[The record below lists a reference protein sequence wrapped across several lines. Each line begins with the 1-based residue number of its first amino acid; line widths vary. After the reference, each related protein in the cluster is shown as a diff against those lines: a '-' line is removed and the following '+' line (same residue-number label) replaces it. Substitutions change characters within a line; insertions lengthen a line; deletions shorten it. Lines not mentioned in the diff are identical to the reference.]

1 MGERREYGGLDWFR
15 VIAAALVVAIHTS
28 PLLGIGEAADFFLT
42 RVLARVA
49 VPFFLMVTGQFVVAR
64 LWRSEEG
71 ARRYL
76 MKYVR
81 KMLLLYVVFIILYLP
96 VGIYAGNYKGFTLL
110 DWIRNLLFDGTFYH
124 LWYFPACI
132 MGVFIVYGLRKI
144 LSARQ
149 VLAVSIVLYVFGLLG
164 DSYYGVVE
172 AVPILKTIYEGI
184 FAVSSHTRNGVFM
197 APIFLTLGAML
208 GTNFALPARR
218 RSKTREAEMRL
229 LLWGMLATMFL
240 LMTAEAFLLR
250 QFKMQRH
257 DSMYLF
263 LIPVMIC
270 LYQVLMQWDVKAKPE
285 VRDFALWVYALHP
298 GVIVAVRGMA
308 KVLKLTKL
316 LVENNL
322 VHYLAVLVLS
332 FAAAALISVILPA
345 VRAFAEGFL
354 ERGEEEREEVRG
366 SRERKQGGEEDRG
379 RWERKRGRR
388 REMGMSTA
396 ERQNEPCDR
405 AWIELDREALEQ
417 NVKFLRSRLPKQCRL
432 MPAIKADAYGHGA
445 VLLGRELNKLG
456 VDAFCVACID
466 EGIELRQAQ
475 IKGEI
480 LILGYTHPS
489 RFAMLGKYHL
499 TQTVVDYDYA
509 RKLNRF
515 GKPLHVHVA
524 VDTGMH
530 RLGERSEN
538 IERICSIYG
547 MKNLII
553 DGIFS
558 HLCVA
563 DVVGAQEQ
571 IYTRWQAEGFEHVL
585 KELKKRGCRCR
596 GVHLLSSYGV
606 MNYPQFAG
614 DYARV
619 GIALYGLLSTEED
632 TDEWAG
638 KLHPVLSLKARVA
651 SVREIYE
658 GEYAGYGMQF
668 EAVGDTP
675 VATVSIGYADGVPRG
690 LSNGRGAALVH
701 GKRVPIIGRICMDQ
715 LLLDVSGVPDITA
728 GDEVVLIGTS
738 GREQITAGEVAARC
752 GTITN
757 EILSRM
763 GARITRILV

>member
-1 MGERREYGGLDWFR
+1 MSEKREYGGLDWFR

-81 KMLLLYVVFIILYLP
+81 KMLLLYAVFIILYLP
-96 VGIYAGNYKGFTLL
+96 VGIYAGNYKGLTLL

-197 APIFLTLGAML
+197 APVFLTLGAML
-208 GTNFALPARR
+208 GTNSAMFARR
-218 RSKTREAEMRL
+218 RSKTREAEIRL
-229 LLWGMLATMFL
+229 LLWVMLAAMFL

-270 LYQVLMQWDVKAKPE
+270 LYQNLMQWDVKAKPE

-332 FAAAALISVILPA
+332 FAVAALISVILPA
-345 VRAFAEGFL
+345 VRAFVEGFL
-354 ERGEEEREEVRG
+354 ERGEEEQEDDGG
-366 SRERKQGGEEDRG
+366 SRERKSAYAQ
-379 RWERKRGRR
+379 ERPRREGKRGRR
-388 REMGMSTA
+388 SEMGLSAA
-396 ERQNEPCDR
+396 ERQNEACDR
-405 AWIELDREALEQ
+405 AWIELDYRALRH
-417 NVKFLRSRLPKQCRL
+417 NVEFLRGGLPKDCRL
-432 MPAIKADAYGHGA
+432 MPAIKANAYGHGA
-445 VLLGRELNKLG
+445 VLLGRELNRLG
-456 VDAFCVACID
+456 VDAFCVASIE
-466 EGIELRQAQ
+466 EGIELRRAQ

-489 RFAMLGKYHL
+489 RFAMLGKYRL
-499 TQTVVDYDYA
+499 TQTVVDYSYA
-509 RKLNRF
+509 RELNRY
-515 GKPLHVHVA
+515 GKPIHVHVA
-524 VDTGMH
+524 IDTGMH

-538 IERICSIYG
+538 IERICAIYG
-547 MKNLII
+547 MKNLIV

-558 HLCVA
+558 HLCAA
-563 DVVGAQEQ
+563 DVIAEREQ
-571 IYTRWQAEGFEHVL
+571 TYTQWQVEDFGQVL
-585 KELKKRGCRCR
+585 KELEKRGCRCE
-596 GVHLLSSYGV
+596 GTHLLSSYGV
-606 MNYPQFAG
+606 MNYPQYAG
-614 DYARV
+614 AYARV
-619 GIALYGLLSTEED
+619 GIALYGLLSTEEGAD
-632 TDEWAG
+632 WEES
-638 KLHPVLSLKARVA
+638 LQPVLSLKARVS
-651 SVREIYE
+651 SVRELYA
-658 GEYAGYGMQF
+658 GECAGYGMQF
-668 EAVGDTP
+668 EATKDTY
-675 VATVSIGYADGVPRG
+675 VATVCIGYADGVPRS
-690 LSNGRGAALVH
+690 LSNGGTALVH

-715 LLLDVSGVPDITA
+715 LMLDVSDVPEVRA
-728 GDEVVLIGTS
+728 GDEAVFIGES
-738 GREQITAGEVAARC
+738 GKERITAGEVAARC
-752 GTITN
+752 DTITN
-757 EILSRM
+757 EILSRL
-763 GARITRILV
+763 GARLRRVAM